1 MPLKLNKSKI
11 SLSTNQEVKIPASMG
26 KMIVSLKEYQ
36 DRPPQTKEGA
46 IAFTDED
53 TTVRYVRLQSKGLNM
68 LRSEI
73 VGISEFI
80 PFATG
85 DLDDTNKNTINYNL
99 GDGKQVSVTN
109 VARLMELH
117 RQIREYIIQTAELV
131 LNKMYPELSEKSFIQ
146 EVKNIVALN
155 FDNDADE
162 DIQKTF
168 KNITTSLKE
177 QATQSTK
184 DIVNRNTNH
193 PFFLGMIEYIIYENI
208 IEEIIKYVGRV
219 SSIDEYLSSV
229 WSIENFYKNESFDQ
243 ANAFDEN
250 ALKRAYAS
258 AETLLN
264 NESNIPKS
272 LLSLY
277 RSGLNSDTDMFANT
291 LSQLASLILLKD
303 SSTVLET
310 ATSLDDGYLEVD
322 PGEIRYGIEGDLEE
336 AISELKQINLRSMF
350 AGAKSGL
357 SNEYKTLGLQI
368 DHKPMSYSFLNSVFG
383 KISDAAGDSVSDKTT
398 SINEL
403 LAALSYDYISFVCS
417 TNNVNSKL
425 QIRNN
430 YGSNNPGLIRSYLSD
445 VLGVPNSII
454 SVDNDDNNIQRTGL
468 PDFNESLQGFGIF
481 GAQIAGV
488 KEKNQA
494 GSSEINNSVFY
505 SPIESTKKE
514 VNKNGKGLIPATQF
528 FIENPIVASGIS
540 NNTNNNIDFSDINN
554 FTSTY
559 KSLSKSLQ
567 SDILTM
573 IPDSQVALN
582 STKGMTNF
590 SYLKNNSVVTYL
602 QDMNNALADDLKAML
617 EDYDDRKI
625 SKIPLL
631 SIFLSDLPPDK
642 MTKLFASMFWG
653 FVFDIGN
660 RQKNNDNERS
670 IINREDLGN
679 TPTEKVFETIAA
691 FVQYYCED
699 LADYFLKDICNI
711 DYRNGGVGKRKFHN
725 SNEKFKVVLAED
737 GDLTNKNK
745 VSGAINQGKYLN
757 STVDDKSNSNLKIK
771 MNHNKLDNVF
781 SETFA
786 PGARLRTIRNYRYNH
801 SANTKGYGFYT
812 LFRNSIKKIILGEN
826 RNLSEAVGKQGSIP
840 YRTPSGEERINSFFV
855 KDENKDDKIR
865 GKKNPAVTGSIVQFS
880 AVQRSLIWF
889 SYVHNLLKLTLQAT
903 AKTDDDGGLT
913 LGVHSNQI
921 KAVIA
926 ALRGNELNNIFESS
940 GGKEAYD
947 SAKNIVNDLYK
958 RVFIRQKRIRDCV
971 SLFNI
976 HANSLEKS
984 KSYALNTIEG
994 SVSSIGEKTIPK
1006 KTLLAISSLKKLKVY
1021 EDSLTLNND
1030 DTASLMLASFQK
1042 NYETNSESLFPKDIR
1057 FLAKKNRLV
1066 GKVLSEQ
1073 GYGFLKSEKRGSK
1086 SILNVGITNSMIS
1099 SLRLN
1104 AFQETDD
1111 IRYLDSNFI
1120 CISVYKKSHFYPEYS
1135 FFPKNFVFDVSANI
1149 LDYNPN
1155 NFELSSHL
1163 KDFRDDMTFNQLLN
1177 SLEVSRVFINESG
1190 GLIKNTKKGFGK
1202 ALLAGLP
1209 GRSGKVGTGKA
1220 FKNKDL
1226 LINHL
1231 FDYVLKEYSKLT
1243 TGLNFDEDSFLLL
1256 PQPINF
1262 NMTSESSLGANISDE
1277 YLRVLELLS
1286 KLYPNTESDIQ
1297 LKSEVFRLTKIL
1309 KQSLP
1314 FSFENRFK
1322 KVISPKSFDK
1332 VYSILVNE
1340 KDFILDSNF
1349 KIFDDPISH
1358 HITSKIQRPD
1368 KVSRAYENLINLRDV
1383 AGVSQSK
1390 DSSILKYARSINENF
1405 PEVYNYSVTVSLL
1418 PDDFD
1423 K

>member
-1 MPLKLNKSKI
+1 MPLNLNKAKI
-11 SLSTNQEVKIPASMG
+11 SLNTNKEVKIPASIG
-26 KMIVSLKEYQ
+26 QMIVSLKDFQ
-36 DRPPQTKEGA
+36 DRPLQTKEGA

-53 TTVRYVRLQSKGLNM
+53 TTARYIRLQSKGLNM

-73 VGISEFI
+73 VGIAEFI

-85 DLDDTNKNTINYNL
+85 DLDDSNKNTINYNL
-99 GDGKQVSVTN
+99 GDGKQLSVTN

-117 RQIREYIIQTAELV
+117 RQIREYVIQAAELV
-131 LNKMYPELSEKSFIQ
+131 LNKMYPELSNSSFVE
-146 EVKNIVALN
+146 EVKKIVALN
-155 FDNDADE
+155 FENDADE
-162 DIQKTF
+162 NVQKTF
-168 KNITTSLKE
+168 KNITTTLKE
-177 QATQSTK
+177 QASQSTK
-184 DIVNRNTNH
+184 DIVNRNLSH

-219 SSIDEYLSSV
+219 ASIDEYLSSV
-229 WSIENFYKNESFDQ
+229 WSIENFYRNESFDQ
-243 ANAFDEN
+243 ANAFEEN

-258 AETLLN
+258 SQTLLN
-264 NESNIPKS
+264 NEENIPKS

-277 RSGLNSDTDMFANT
+277 RSGLNSDTDMFVNT
-291 LSQLASLILLKD
+291 LSQLVSLILLKD
-303 SSTVLET
+303 SSSVLET
-310 ATSLDDGYLEVD
+310 AVSLDDGYLEVD

-357 SNEYKTLGLQI
+357 SKEYKALGLQI
-368 DHKPMSYSFLNSVFG
+368 DHKPMSYTFLDSIFS
-383 KISDAAGDSVSDKTT
+383 KISDAAGDPISDKTT

-403 LAALSYDYISFVCS
+403 LAVLSYDYISFVCS

-425 QIRNN
+425 KLGSD
-430 YGSNNPGLIRSYLSD
+430 YGSNNPGLVRSYLSE

-454 SVDNDDNNIQRTGL
+454 RVDSSDNSIQRNGL
-468 PDFNESLQGFGIF
+468 PNFNESTPGFGIF
-481 GAQIAGV
+481 GSQIAGV
-488 KEKNQA
+488 KEKNPPA
-494 GSSEINNSVFY
+494 GEGIDNSLFY
-505 SPIESTKKE
+505 SPAESTKKE
-514 VNKNGKGLIPATQF
+514 VNKNGKGLIPATQL

-540 NNTNNNIDFSDINN
+540 NNNNNNIDFSDINN
-554 FTSTY
+554 FISNY

-567 SDILTM
+567 SDILTI
-573 IPDSQVALN
+573 IPDSQAALN
-582 STKGMTNF
+582 STRGMTNF

-602 QDMNNALADDLKAML
+602 QDLNNALADDLKAML
-617 EDYDDRKI
+617 EDYNDRKT

-642 MTKLFASMFWG
+642 ITKLFASMFWG
-653 FVFDIGN
+653 AVFDIGTQ
-660 RQKNNDNERS
+660 QKNKDNERS

-679 TPTEKVFETIAA
+679 RPTEKVFETIAA

-711 DYRNGGVGKRKFHN
+711 SYRNGGVGKRKFHN
-725 SNEKFKVVLAED
+725 SPVEFKVVLAEN
-737 GDLTNKNK
+737 GDLTNRNK
-745 VSGAINQGKYLN
+745 VKGAINQGKYLN
-757 STVDDKSNSNLKIK
+757 SLINDKSNSSLQIK
-771 MNHNKLDNVF
+771 MSHNKLDNVF

-786 PGARLRTIRNYRYNH
+786 PGARLRKIRNYRYDHAKND
-801 SANTKGYGFYT
+801 GYGFYT
-812 LFRNSIKKIILGEN
+812 LFRKSIKKIILGEN

-840 YRTPSGEERINSFFV
+840 YRTPSGEKRINSFFV
-855 KDENKDDKIR
+855 KDENDEIR
-865 GKKNPAVTGSIVQFS
+865 GKKNPAMTGSIVQFS

-889 SYVHNLLKLTLQAT
+889 SYVYNLLKLTLQAT
-903 AKTDDDGGLT
+903 AKTDDSGGLS

-926 ALRGNELNNIFESS
+926 ALRGNELNNVFEAS

-947 SAKNIVNDLYK
+947 AAKNVVDDLYK
-958 RVFIRQKRIRDCV
+958 RVFIRQTRIRDCV

-994 SVSSIGEKTIPK
+994 SVSSLGGKTVPK
-1006 KTLLAISSLKKLKVY
+1006 KTSLAISSLKKLNVY

-1030 DTASLMLASFQK
+1030 DTAGLMMASFQK
-1042 NYETNSESLFPKDIR
+1042 NYETEGGSLFPKDIR
-1057 FLAKKNRLV
+1057 YLAKKNRLI

-1111 IRYLDSNFI
+1111 IRYLDSSFI
-1120 CISVYKKSHFYPEYS
+1120 CISVYKKSHFYPEYN

-1177 SLEVSRVFINESG
+1177 SIDVARVFINEKG
-1190 GLIKNTKKGFGK
+1190 RLTKNVKKGYGK
-1202 ALLAGLP
+1202 GLAIGLP
-1209 GRSGKVGTGKA
+1209 GRSGKIISDKA

-1231 FDYVLKEYSKLT
+1231 FDYSLKEYSKLT
-1243 TGLNFDEDSFLLL
+1243 TGLNFDEDSLLLL
-1256 PQPINF
+1256 PEPINF
-1262 NMTSESSLGANISDE
+1262 NSVSSSSLGANIDDE
-1277 YLRVLELLS
+1277 YLRVLELIS
-1286 KLYPNTESDIQ
+1286 KLYPDIENDSQ
-1297 LKSEVFRLTKIL
+1297 LKSEVFRLTKVL

-1314 FSFENRFK
+1314 FSFENRLK
-1322 KVISPKSFDK
+1322 KVVAPRSFDK

-1340 KDFILDSNF
+1340 KDFILDSGF
-1349 KIFDDPISH
+1349 KIFDDPINH
-1358 HITSKIQRPD
+1358 YITSKLQRPD
-1368 KVSRAYENLINLRDV
+1368 KVSRAYENLINLRDT
-1383 AGVSQSK
+1383 AGVNQDK
-1390 DSSILKYARSINENF
+1390 DSPVLKYARSINENF

>member
-1 MPLKLNKSKI
+1 MPLKLNKAKI
-11 SLSTNQEVKIPASMG
+11 SLNTSQEVKIPNSIG
-26 KMIVSLKEYQ
+26 KMIVSLREYQ
-36 DRPPQTKEGA
+36 DRPIQTKEGT

-53 TTVRYVRLQSKGLNM
+53 TTAKYIRLQSKGLNM

-73 VGISEFI
+73 VGISEYI

-85 DLDDTNKNTINYNL
+85 DLGDTNKNTINYNL
-99 GDGKQVSVTN
+99 GDGKQISVTN

-117 RQIREYIIQTAELV
+117 RQIREYVIQTAELV
-131 LNKMYPELSEKSFIQ
+131 LNKMYPELSKESFVQ
-146 EVKNIVALN
+146 ELKNIVTSN

-168 KNITTSLKE
+168 KNITTTLQE
-177 QATQSTK
+177 QASQNTK

-208 IEEIIKYVGRV
+208 IEEIIKYIGRV
-219 SSIDEYLSSV
+219 ASIDEYLSSA
-229 WSIENFYKNESFDQ
+229 WSIENFYRNESFDQ
-243 ANAFDEN
+243 ANAFEEN

-264 NESNIPKS
+264 NEVNIPKS

-277 RSGLNSDTDMFANT
+277 RSGLNSDTDMFVNT
-291 LSQLASLILLKD
+291 MSQLASLILLKD
-303 SSTVLET
+303 SSSVLET

-350 AGAKSGL
+350 ASTKSGL
-357 SNEYKTLGLQI
+357 SKEYRTLGLQI
-368 DHKPMSYSFLNSVFG
+368 DHKPMSYAFLNSVFN
-383 KISDAAGDSVSDKTT
+383 KISDAAGDPISNKTT

-417 TNNVNSKL
+417 ANNVNSKL
-425 QIRNN
+425 KLSKT
-430 YGSNNPGLIRSYLSD
+430 YGSNNPLLVRSYLGD
-445 VLGVPNSII
+445 VLGVPNNII
-454 SVDNDDNNIQRTGL
+454 RVDSDDNSIQRSRL
-468 PDFNESLQGFGIF
+468 PNFNENLPGFGNF
-481 GAQIAGV
+481 GAQIVGV
-488 KEKNQA
+488 KEKNQSNEA
-494 GSSEINNSVFY
+494 SIDNSVFY

-528 FIENPIVASGIS
+528 FIENPIVAAGIS
-540 NNTNNNIDFSDINN
+540 NNTNNDIDFSDIDN
-554 FTSTY
+554 FTSIY

-573 IPDSQVALN
+573 IPDSQAAQN
-582 STKGMTNF
+582 STKSMTNY
-590 SYLKNNSVVTYL
+590 SYLKNNSPVTYL
-602 QDMNNALADDLKAML
+602 QDMNNALADDLQAIL
-617 EDYDDRKI
+617 EDYDDRQI

-642 MTKLFASMFWG
+642 LTKLFSSMFWG
-653 FVFDIGN
+653 AVFDVGSQ
-660 RQKNNDNERS
+660 QKNKDNERS
-670 IINREDLGN
+670 IINREDLRN

-711 DYRNGGVGKRKFHN
+711 NYRNGGVGRRKFHN
-725 SNEKFKVVLAED
+725 SGVRFKVVLAED
-737 GDLTNKNK
+737 GDLTNRDGVK
-745 VSGAINQGKYLN
+745 GAINQGKYLN
-757 STVDDKSNSNLKIK
+757 GSVEDRSNPNRQIK
-771 MNHNKLDNVF
+771 MSHNRLDNVF
-781 SETFA
+781 SQTFA
-786 PGARLRTIRNYRYNH
+786 YATNNPKLSRLRNIRNYDRGT
-801 SANTKGYGFYT
+801 SAEYSKYGFYI
-812 LFRNSIKKIILGEN
+812 LFSNSIKKIILGEN
-826 RNLSEAVGKQGSIP
+826 RNLSEALGKRGSIP
-840 YRTPSGEERINSFFV
+840 YRTASGEERINSFFV
-855 KDENKDDKIR
+855 RDENKSDKIR
-865 GKKNPAVTGSIVQFS
+865 GNRNPSKTGSIVQFS
-880 AVQRSLIWF
+880 AVQRSLIWS
-889 SYVHNLLKLTLQAT
+889 SYIHNLLKSTLQAR
-903 AKTDDDGGLT
+903 AKTDNNGGLS

-926 ALRGNELNNIFESS
+926 ALRGNSLNDLFKPS

-947 SAKNIVNDLYK
+947 TAKNIVDDLYK
-958 RVFIRQKRIRDCV
+958 RVFVRQTRIRDCA

-976 HANSLEKS
+976 HANALEKS

-994 SVSSIGEKTIPK
+994 SVSSLGGKVVPK
-1006 KTLLAISSLKKLKVY
+1006 KTSLAISSLKKLNIY
-1021 EDSLTLNND
+1021 EDSLTLNSDN
-1030 DTASLMLASFQK
+1030 AVNLMLASFQK
-1042 NYETNSESLFPKDIR
+1042 NYETEGGSLFPKDIR
-1057 FLAKKNRLV
+1057 FLAKKNRFI

-1073 GYGFLKSEKRGSK
+1073 GYGFLKNEKRGNK

-1135 FFPKNFVFDVSANI
+1135 FFPKNFVFDVGANI
-1149 LDYNPN
+1149 LDYNPRKL
-1155 NFELSSHL
+1155 ELSSHL

-1177 SLEVSRVFINESG
+1177 SVEVSRIFINEKG
-1190 GLIKNTKKGFGK
+1190 KLIKSVKKGYGK
-1202 ALLAGLP
+1202 
-1209 GRSGKVGTGKA
+1209 RSNRNKVRTGKA

-1231 FDYVLKEYSKLT
+1231 FDYALKEYSKLT
-1243 TGLNFDEDSFLLL
+1243 TGLSFDEDSFLLL
-1256 PQPINF
+1256 PEPINF
-1262 NMTSESSLGANISDE
+1262 NMISESSLGSNIPDE

-1286 KLYPNTESDIQ
+1286 KLYPDTETDNQ

-1309 KQSLP
+1309 KQTLP
-1314 FSFENRFK
+1314 FSFENRIK
-1322 KVISPKSFDK
+1322 KVVSPKTFDK

-1340 KDFILDSNF
+1340 KDFILDSSF

-1358 HITSKIQRPD
+1358 HITSKLQRPD
-1368 KVSRAYENLINLRDV
+1368 KVSRAYENLINLRDT
-1383 AGVSQSK
+1383 AGVSQVK
-1390 DSSILKYARSINENF
+1390 DSQILKYARSINENF
-1405 PEVYNYSVTVSLL
+1405 PEVYNYSVAVSLL